1 MADFTIEVVV
11 PEDHFVNINHCRP
24 NATKFPLG
32 RMVITANAQATLDP
46 ADVQRGLCRHAAGD
60 WGELCREDARG
71 NAAALKHG
79 DRLLSVYG
87 QGDKRFWII
96 TEADRSV
103 TTVLM
108 PEDY

>member
-1 MADFTIEVVV
+1 MVISIIAIQS
-11 PEDHFVNINHCRP
+11 P
-24 NATKFPLG
+24 KFPLG
-32 RMVITANAQATLDP
+32 RVAITANASAQLDP
-46 ADVQRGLCRHAAGD
+46 AAVQEGLRRHASGD
-60 WGELCREDARG
+60 WGEVCEADRRENELSLRE
-71 NAAALKHG
+71 G

-87 QGDKRFWII
+87 HGAQRFWII